1 MKSLLSIYAGA
12 GGIDAQD
19 WAEILLRMYTRFFD
33 KKNIKHKTINISYGQ
48 EAGIK
53 SVTLETNLEYNK
65 LKGEAGV
72 HRLVRLSPFNA
83 KKLRHTSF
91 ALIEVLP
98 ISKEVNININP
109 QDIRIDTYR
118 ASGPGGQHLNTTDS
132 AVRITHSSGIT
143 VSCQS
148 ERSQIQN
155 KEKALQVLKA
165 KLYKLEQNKQK
176 NISESLKTGLQA
188 EWGNQTR
195 SYILHPYKM
204 VRDEKTKKKYNKA
217 EQILDGKLDD
227 FI

>member
-1 MKSLLSIYAGA
+1 MKTLLVIYAGA
-12 GGIDAQD
+12 GGADAQD
-19 WAEILLRMYTRFFD
+19 WAEMLMRMYTRFFD
-33 KKNIKHKTINISYGQ
+33 KKNIKYKKIGMS
-48 EAGIK
+48 
-53 SVTLETNLEYNK
+53 LEIDIDYNK

-91 ALIEVLP
+91 VLIEVLP
-98 ISKEVNININP
+98 MDKEIKININP
-109 QDIRIDTYR
+109 QDIRIDTYK

-155 KEKALQVLKA
+155 KEKALQVLKI
-165 KLYKLEQNKQK
+165 KLLNLEKEKQK
-176 NISESLKTGLQA
+176 NIVGNLKTGLSA

-204 VRDEKTKKKYNKA
+204 VRDEKTKQKYNKA
-217 EQILDGKLDD
+217 EQILDGNLDD
-227 FI
+227 FISTNK